1 MKTNIM
7 SEFKQVVK
15 EGAEKVVSKTKRVLK
30 ITLVLAVVVGALVLW
45 ACTWTYSDGVRSGYL
60 MKASYKGVV
69 FKTYEGQLN
78 LAQAQYGAPPL
89 IWEFSAKNRE
99 VYDQLLRMEGKQ
111 VSLHYREPYKV
122 LPWQGKTGYI
132 VTKAELSGGPA
143 N

>member
-1 MKTNIM
+1 M
-7 SEFKQVVK
+7 SEFNQVVQ
-15 EGAEKVVSKTKRVLK
+15 EGAKKVWSKTKRALL
-30 ITLVLAVVVGALVLW
+30 IFLGIALVVTLLTLW
-45 ACTWTYSDGVRSGYL
+45 VFTWTYSDGVRSGYL
-60 MKASYKGVV
+60 MKASYKGVI

-99 VYDQLLRMEGKQ
+99 VYDQLLTMEGKQ

-132 VTKAELSGGPA
+132 VDKAELSGGPA

>member
-1 MKTNIM
+1 M
-7 SEFKQVVK
+7 SEFKQVVE
-15 EGAEKVVSKTKRVLK
+15 EGTKKVISKAKRALLILLGVAAVGGLL
-30 ITLVLAVVVGALVLW
+30 TLWV
-45 ACTWTYSDGVRSGYL
+45 CTWTYSDGVRSGYL

-78 LAQAQYGAPPL
+78 LAQAQFGAPPL
-89 IWEFSAKNRE
+89 IWEFSAKNRA
-99 VYDQLLRMEGKQ
+99 VYDQLLKMEGKQ

-132 VTKAELSGGPA
+132 VYEAELSGGSG